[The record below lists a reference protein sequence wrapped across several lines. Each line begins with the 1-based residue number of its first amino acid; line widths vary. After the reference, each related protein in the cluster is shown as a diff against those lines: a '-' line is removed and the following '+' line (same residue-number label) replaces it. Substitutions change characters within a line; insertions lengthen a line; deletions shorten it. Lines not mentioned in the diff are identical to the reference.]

1 MNHCKTCNIEIN
13 SNYCPNC
20 GQAIELNRID
30 RAYVLNE
37 ISSIINF
44 DKGIFYTIR
53 ELVIRPGKT
62 IKDFI
67 ENDRNRLVKPLIFI
81 IISSLIYTLFKEIFR
96 FEDGYV
102 KYSNT
107 KKTTVTILMDWI
119 QNNYGYANILMGVF
133 IAFWTKLLF
142 KKYKYNFYE
151 ILIVLCFVMGIG
163 MLIYSVFGLFESLTG
178 LKVLQ
183 IGGIIGFIYISWAIG
198 NFFDKNKKMN
208 YLKALFAYIL
218 GFISFYV
225 LVIIIGTLIDKIH
238 S

>member
-13 SNYCPNC
+13 GNYCPNC
-20 GQAIELNRID
+20 GQAIELKRID
-30 RAYVLNE
+30 RTYVLNE
-37 ISSIINF
+37 ISSVINF

-53 ELVIRPGKT
+53 ELVIKPGKT

-81 IISSLIYTLFKEIFR
+81 IITSLIYTLFKEIFR

-119 QNNYGYANILMGVF
+119 QNNYGYANILMGIF

-163 MLIYSVFGLFESLTG
+163 MLIYSLFGLLETLTQVK
-178 LKVLQ
+178 LLQ
-183 IGGIIGFIYISWAIG
+183 IGGIIAFIYTSWAIG
-198 NFFDKNKKMN
+198 SFFDKKKKTN
-208 YLKALFAYIL
+208 YLKALSAYVL
-218 GFISFYV
+218 GMISFYI
-225 LVIIIGTLIDKIH
+225 LVVSIGTLIDKV
-238 S
+238 